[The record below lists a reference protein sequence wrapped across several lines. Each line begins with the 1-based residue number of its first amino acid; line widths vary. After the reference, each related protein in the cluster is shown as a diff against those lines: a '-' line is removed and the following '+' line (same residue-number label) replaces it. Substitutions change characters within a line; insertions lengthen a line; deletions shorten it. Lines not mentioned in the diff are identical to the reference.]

1 MTAGQ
6 ILPLDAGTELQLK
19 LLRAAQVY
27 TEANS
32 STLRS
37 HTAGLRAEELW
48 PDLQLLLK
56 RQTRSASNQWRTSEM
71 SQACRICCNTRC
83 KRGCENWQVRRVY
96 SLCHLIL
103 ETPAEIRR
111 SNTTPRGGGK
121 ILATLQS
128 HSLGKTGGICL
139 NGATGWH
146 RQRSCSWQAQSPAGG
161 CCTASASSP
170 GDEPPQAEA
179 HKRESNALKITHCF
193 S

>member
-56 RQTRSASNQWRTSEM
+56 RQTRSASNQ
-71 SQACRICCNTRC
+71 
-83 KRGCENWQVRRVY
+83 
-96 SLCHLIL
+96 
-103 ETPAEIRR
+103 
-111 SNTTPRGGGK
+111 
-121 ILATLQS
+121 
-128 HSLGKTGGICL
+128 
-139 NGATGWH
+139 
-146 RQRSCSWQAQSPAGG
+146 
-161 CCTASASSP
+161 
-170 GDEPPQAEA
+170 
-179 HKRESNALKITHCF
+179 
-193 S
+193 